1 VVRSSEEDNPLLLS
15 LSQLTSSG
23 KIIVVIPLANSKA
36 TMARPNGVMFAVE
49 EELYSLLGQ

>member
-36 TMARPNGVMFAVE
+36 TMARPNGVMFVVE